1 MSSNSMSSGSG
12 TNPGDITANSA
23 NPTNTADPTNT
34 AALNTRTYNA
44 SKINEFHEPAFNA
57 PTTFGT
63 PLCIVFRWDIACG

>member
-1 MSSNSMSSGSG
+1 MSGYTMSSGSG

-23 NPTNTADPTNT
+23 NSTNT

-63 PLCIVFRWDIACG
+63 PLCFVFRWDIACG